1 MEAETKVRRQVM
13 MLTHG
18 GLSTEPKACFAENLS
33 AQGSCLC
40 ACQAKRRPHAPE
52 IPAPPPP
59 VALRIDIDGLTQC
72 SK

>member
-40 ACQAKRRPHAPE
+40 AR
-52 IPAPPPP
+52 
-59 VALRIDIDGLTQC
+59 
-72 SK
+72 